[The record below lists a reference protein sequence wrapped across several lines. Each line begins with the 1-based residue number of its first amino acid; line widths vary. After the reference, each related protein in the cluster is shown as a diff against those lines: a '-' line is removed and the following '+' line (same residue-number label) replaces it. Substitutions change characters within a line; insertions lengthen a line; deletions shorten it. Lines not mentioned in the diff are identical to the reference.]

1 MNPND
6 TFSLPA
12 NVAARRVGEET
23 VILDLDS
30 GNYFSLDD
38 IGTRIWEL
46 LAEGNAL
53 GQICSAVL
61 EEYEVDR
68 PQLEQDIA
76 DLTQN
81 LLDQGLVVR
90 S

>member
-1 MNPND
+1 MNPTD
-6 TFSLPA
+6 TFDLPA

-23 VILDLDS
+23 VILDLES

-46 LAEGNAL
+46 LSQGSSLAEV
-53 GQICSAVL
+53 CTAVL

-68 PQLEQDIA
+68 AQLEQDITA
-76 DLTQN
+76 LTQE
-81 LLDQGLVVR
+81 LLDQGLILR